1 MKSIVNI
8 VAVAVMALFAG
19 IWIWIDWRVWH
30 FMAPGDG
37 ERFPLSV
44 PVITVAGFLG
54 STISTATAAVLGI
67 KIGGAGWDESGNKP
81 SISERVNS
89 AVSASPVLMTG
100 VLVYFFVGFVTLIVW
115 LANPNEAPDLTNSF
129 ATGVLGWAVG
139 AFSAVFKADPP
150 PGGGGA
156 ARVGVARADSA
167 AASGGAWPA
176 PTHDSSELRGRE

>member
-19 IWIWIDWRVWH
+19 IWFWIDWRVWH
-30 FMAPGDG
+30 FMPDGDA
-37 ERFPLSV
+37 ERFALSV

-67 KIGGAGWDESGNKP
+67 KIGGAGWDDDGNKR
-81 SISERVNS
+81 SISDRVDT
-89 AVSASPVLMTG
+89 AVSASPVLVAG
-100 VLVYFFVGFVTLIVW
+100 VLVYFFIGFLTLIVW

-150 PGGGGA
+150 PSAGDRA
-156 ARVGVARADSA
+156 ARATVVVESPS
-167 AASGGAWPA
+167 SGAGWPA
-176 PTHDSSELRGRE
+176 PTNR